1 VKIRWVGNVLVPP
14 EKTASNIAYC
24 KSLGLPGIRESE
36 RPVLAVVGGG
46 PSVARHLDEL
56 KNWPGDVW
64 VSGGAYPWAVRN
76 GIRATFFTIDQS
88 PEMAVDGLGAEHA
101 VVATCC
107 DPSVF
112 EMLANASVEVFDI
125 HHEGE
130 DANHGATSV
139 TAVPKI
145 ALLMGYREVHFFG
158 CDSSFEGSSHAY
170 KHQPA
175 AYQMVVQCNGG
186 SYETAAD
193 MLMQA
198 EFMSLVLRSCP
209 GVFVNRSEGLLKAM
223 VEAPGELDYEITHG
237 DQALCERVRDANA
250 TQGQ

>member
-1 VKIRWVGNVLVPP
+1 MKIRWIGLVVTPP

-24 KSLGLPGIRESE
+24 KSLGLPEVREAE

-46 PSVARHLDEL
+46 PSVKRHVGEL
-56 KNWPGDVW
+56 RNWPGDVW
-64 VSGGAYPWAVRN
+64 VSGGAYPWALQN

-88 PEMAVDGLGAEHA
+88 PEMADDARGAPRA

-112 EMLANASVEVFDI
+112 DSLQNIEVFDL
-125 HHEGE
+125 HPGGA
-130 DANHGATSV
+130 DANHGATSA
-139 TAVPKI
+139 TAAPKV
-145 ALLMGYREVHFFG
+145 ALLMGYREIHFFG

-175 AYQMVVQCNGG
+175 RYQMLVSCNGA

-198 EFMSLVLRSCP
+198 EFLSVVLRSCP
-209 GVFVNRSEGLLKAM
+209 AVFRNRSDGLLKAL
-223 VEAPGELDYEITHG
+223 VEAPGELDYDITHG
-237 DQALCERVRDANA
+237 DEALCELVH
-250 TQGQ
+250 TQRKKQCPTG